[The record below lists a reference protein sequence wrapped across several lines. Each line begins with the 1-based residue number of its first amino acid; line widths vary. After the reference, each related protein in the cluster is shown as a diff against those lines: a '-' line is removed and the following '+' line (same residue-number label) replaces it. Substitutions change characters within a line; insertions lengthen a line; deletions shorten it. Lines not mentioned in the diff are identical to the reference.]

1 MERVEALFP
10 PPTIC
15 DAINFGTHEEETIMK
30 RFALLG
36 AGLILT
42 GIGLAGM
49 ARAAA
54 DELKPGDPAPDFALT
69 ASNGKVYRL
78 SDFRGKQV
86 VVLAWFPKAFT
97 PGCTLECKSFGAK
110 ESPLKNL
117 DAAYFTA
124 SVDPPETNRRFA
136 ASLGVDFPI
145 LGDPDKTAARAYG
158 VVDDRQPVAR
168 RWTFYIGTD
177 GRILAIDKKVQCPS
191 HAEDVARKLRE
202 LGVKELKK

>member
-1 MERVEALFP
+1 MRLL
-10 PPTIC
+10 
-15 DAINFGTHEEETIMK
+15 
-30 RFALLG
+30 ALLG
-36 AGLILT
+36 AGLALT
-42 GIGLAGM
+42 GIALGRAQG
-49 ARAAA
+49 AAA
-54 DELKPGDPAPDFALT
+54 GELQAGDRAPDFTLS
-69 ASNGKVYRL
+69 ASDGKTYRL

-124 SVDPPETNRRFA
+124 SVDSAETNRKFA

-145 LGDPDKTAARAYG
+145 LGDPSKTAARAYG
-158 VVDDRQPVAR
+158 VVDDQQPLAR

-177 GRILAIDKKVQCPS
+177 GRILAIDKKVQCPN
-191 HAEDVARKLRE
+191 HARDAAKKLRE
-202 LGVKELKK
+202 LGVQNRKGAAGR